1 MSTHTSAFLMRPSMT
16 VVLRLVWVGVVV
28 LPPPPQ
34 AVRAETATANRLR
47 VRGEVQ
53 DTREEEVFFMVNLLG

>member
-1 MSTHTSAFLMRPSMT
+1 MT